1 MKNIEYQ
8 KKIKQYADLMAFLST
23 QIDFLEDE
31 EPTEEI
37 LESLKNNRQ
46 KLATL
51 WADYSKLIEAN
62 K

>member
-1 MKNIEYQ
+1 MKDLEYR

-23 QIDFLEDE
+23 QIDFLEYE

-37 LESLKNNRQ
+37 LESLKDNRQ
-46 KLATL
+46 KLAKL
-51 WADYSKLIEAN
+51 WDDYSKLIEAN

>member
-46 KLATL
+46 KLAKL